1 MMMLREETR
10 IAVGAVREA
19 LAAAHAGA
27 AGVRVQAKGALDIVT
42 DVDVR
47 VEDVVRGVLRRELGA
62 DAAVLGEERG
72 GVDVHGGGTF
82 WVVDPI
88 CGTRNFASGLPLW
101 CVNLALVEDG
111 AVTAAVVGDPSR
123 GDELVVAQRGE
134 GAWALGPDDGD
145 GLGERNAGLRL
156 SVSRASETV
165 AFEDSHSAGPE
176 RERCA
181 RFVGGLVRA
190 HTYEL
195 RSLSTSLTLPYL
207 AAGRVAA
214 YAMFWTSAIHAAA
227 GAFVAAEAGAVVT
240 DLDGVP
246 YGIESSSLLAAA
258 DAALHA
264 ELLALAG

>member
-27 AGVRVQAKGALDIVT
+27 AGVRVEAKGALDVVT

-72 GVDVHGGGTF
+72 GVDVRDGGTF

-134 GAWALGPDDGD
+134 GAWALAGTGD
-145 GLGERNAGLRL
+145 AGVRL

-181 RFVGGLVRA
+181 RFVGALVRA
-190 HTYEL
+190 HAYEL

-240 DLDGVP
+240 DLDGAP

-264 ELLALAG
+264 ELLALAA

>member
-27 AGVRVQAKGALDIVT
+27 AGVRVEAKGALDVVT

-47 VEDVVRGVLRRELGA
+47 VEDVVRGVLRRELG
-62 DAAVLGEERG
+62 DGAAVLGEERG
-72 GVDVHGGGTF
+72 GVDVRDGGTF

-101 CVNLALVEDG
+101 CVNLALVQDG

-134 GAWALGPDDGD
+134 GTWALAADDDGV
-145 GLGERNAGLRL
+145 RL

-181 RFVGGLVRA
+181 RFVGGLIRA

-227 GAFVAAEAGAVVT
+227 GAFVAAEAGAIVT
-240 DLDGVP
+240 DLDGAP

-264 ELLALAG
+264 ELLALAA

>member
-27 AGVRVQAKGALDIVT
+27 AGVRVQAKGALDVVT

-47 VEDVVRGVLRRELGA
+47 VEDVVRGVLRRELGD

-72 GVDVHGGGTF
+72 GDDLGARY

-134 GAWALGPDDGD
+134 GAWSLAGD
-145 GLGERNAGLRL
+145 TGTRL

-181 RFVGGLVRA
+181 RFVGALIRA
-190 HTYEL
+190 HAYEL

-264 ELLALAG
+264 ELLALAAA

>member
-10 IAVGAVREA
+10 IAAGAVREA
-19 LAAAHAGA
+19 LAAAHRGA
-27 AGVRVQAKGALDIVT
+27 ATVRVQAKGALDVVT

-47 VEDVVRGVLRRELGA
+47 VEDVVRGVLARELG
-62 DAAVLGEERG
+62 DGAAVLGEERG
-72 GVDVHGGGTF
+72 GADVAGGGTS

-123 GDELVVAQRGE
+123 GDELVVAQHGE
-134 GAWALGPDDGD
+134 GAWALAPDDTQT
-145 GLGERNAGLRL
+145 RL
-156 SVSRASETV
+156 AVSRASETV

-181 RFVGGLVRA
+181 RFVGGLIRE
-190 HTYEL
+190 HRHEL

-227 GAFVAAEAGAVVT
+227 GAFVAAEAGALVT
-240 DLDGVP
+240 DLDGAP
-246 YGIESSSLLAAA
+246 YTIESSSLLAAA
-258 DAALHA
+258 DAELHA
-264 ELLALAG
+264 ELLALAR

>member
-1 MMMLREETR
+1 MMVLREETR
-10 IAVGAVREA
+10 IAAGAVREA

-27 AGVRVQAKGALDIVT
+27 AGVRVQAKGALDVVT

-47 VEDVVRGVLRRELGA
+47 VEDVVRGVLRRELGE

-72 GVDVHGGGTF
+72 GVDVRDGGTF

-101 CVNLALVEDG
+101 CVNLALVQDG

-134 GAWALGPDDGD
+134 GAWALASAVD
-145 GLGERNAGLRL
+145 AGTRL
-156 SVSRASETV
+156 AVSRASETV

-181 RFVGGLVRA
+181 RFVGALVRA
-190 HTYEL
+190 HAYEL

-264 ELLALAG
+264 ELLALAAA

>member
-1 MMMLREETR
+1 MMALREETR

-19 LAAAHAGA
+19 LAAAHGGA
-27 AGVRVQAKGALDIVT
+27 ETVQVQAKGALDVVT

-47 VEDVVRGVLRRELGA
+47 VEDVVRGVLRRELG
-62 DAAVLGEERG
+62 DGAAVLGEERG
-72 GVDVHGGGTF
+72 GADVAGGGTF

-134 GAWALGPDDGD
+134 GAWALAAADDD
-145 GLGERNAGLRL
+145 ATRL

-181 RFVGGLVRA
+181 RFVAGLIRS
-190 HTYEL
+190 HRYEL
-195 RSLSTSLTLPYL
+195 RSLSTSVTLPYL

-227 GAFVAAEAGAVVT
+227 GAFVAAEAGALVT
-240 DLDGVP
+240 DLDGAP

-258 DAALHA
+258 DPALHA
-264 ELLALAG
+264 ELLALAAPA

>member
-1 MMMLREETR
+1 MMVLREETE

-27 AGVRVQAKGALDIVT
+27 AGVRVEAKGALDVVT

-47 VEDVVRGVLRRELGA
+47 VEDVVRGVLRREIG
-62 DAAVLGEERG
+62 DGAAVLGEERG
-72 GVDVHGGGTF
+72 GVDAGSGGTF

-134 GAWALGPDDGD
+134 GAWALDPDGAT
-145 GLGERNAGLRL
+145 GAGTRL

-181 RFVGGLVRA
+181 RFVGALVRA
-190 HTYEL
+190 HAYEL

-207 AAGRVAA
+207 AAGRVSA

-240 DLDGVP
+240 DLDGAP
-246 YGIESSSLLAAA
+246 YGVESSSLLAAA

-264 ELLALAG
+264 ELLALAAAPSA

>member
-27 AGVRVQAKGALDIVT
+27 AGVKVEAKGALDVVT

-47 VEDVVRGVLRRELGA
+47 VEDVVRGVLRRELGDGA
-62 DAAVLGEERG
+62 RVLGEERG
-72 GVDVHGGGTF
+72 GAEVGDSGTF
-82 WVVDPI
+82 WVLDPI

-101 CVNLALVEDG
+101 CCNLALVEDG
-111 AVTAAVVGDPSR
+111 VVTAAVVGDPSR

-134 GAWALGPDDGD
+134 GAWALGPDGT
-145 GLGERNAGLRL
+145 AGARL
-156 SVSRASETV
+156 AVSRASETV

-181 RFVGGLVRA
+181 RFVAGLIRA
-190 HTYEL
+190 HDHEL

-207 AAGRVAA
+207 AAGRVAG

-227 GAFVAAEAGAVVT
+227 GAFVAAEAGAIVT
-240 DLDGVP
+240 DLDGAP
-246 YGIESSSLLAAA
+246 YDIHSSSLLAAA

-264 ELLALAG
+264 ELLGLAAPE

>member
-27 AGVRVQAKGALDIVT
+27 AGVQVEAKGALDVVT

-47 VEDVVRGVLRRELGA
+47 VEDVVRGVLRRELG
-62 DAAVLGEERG
+62 DTAAVLGEERG
-72 GVDVHGGGTF
+72 GADVGSGGTF

-88 CGTRNFASGLPLW
+88 CGTRNFASGTPLW

-134 GAWALGPDDGD
+134 GAWALDATG
-145 GLGERNAGLRL
+145 ASTRL
-156 SVSRASETV
+156 AVSRASETV

-181 RFVGGLVRA
+181 RFVGALIRA
-190 HTYEL
+190 HAHEL

-240 DLDGVP
+240 DLDGAP

-264 ELLALAG
+264 ELLALAAA